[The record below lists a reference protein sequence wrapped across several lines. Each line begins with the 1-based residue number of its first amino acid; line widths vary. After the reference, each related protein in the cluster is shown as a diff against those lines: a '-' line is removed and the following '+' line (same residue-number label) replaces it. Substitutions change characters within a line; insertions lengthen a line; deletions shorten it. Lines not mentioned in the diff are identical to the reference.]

1 MAKVLVSGVL
11 ALTVGGGVAYFVR
24 EFPARYEFVRFN
36 EIKVRK

>member
-11 ALTVGGGVAYFVR
+11 ARTVGGWVAYFVL
-24 EFPARYEFVRFN
+24 ECPAGQEFVRFN

>member
-11 ALTVGGGVAYFVR
+11 ALTVCGGVAYFAR
-24 EFPARYEFVRFN
+24 EYHAGQEFVRFN